1 MAFVHNVKQH
11 LKAALRLPLPDRL
24 LKYFPPSFTV
34 RDPVLSLVSGAR
46 RKNKRCALI
55 LVKLEGALP
64 ILETVSTEWFRTLQ
78 QAVQHT
84 MITVLP
90 LFFRESDMIGAK
102 HWHDEFLL
110 FVQLSDSVQQDSLL
124 KTTRQFRLELEHRI
138 GSLYAADGAWNGRIR
153 LVAGCMLLSPDIPDT
168 ETAVSTAYQYASS
181 AASGRLPEDYGATRL
196 QLIALTRDENIR
208 VLAQPI
214 MNLENGEVSGWEFLT
229 RGPRDTPF
237 HSPGDLFEY
246 AHQAGLLP
254 RLEQLVFKKV
264 FQELTR
270 RALKETVFLNI
281 TAVSL
286 GQRAFLDALLL
297 TLEQYPAVRPGQI
310 VLEITERYK
319 VQDYDHLSGLV
330 REYRALGFRFA
341 VDDAGTGFSS
351 LQSISEIIPDM
362 IKIDRS
368 LIRDIDT
375 VAVKQVMLRTI
386 LYMAEH
392 INCQVIAEG
401 VERQE
406 EAHVLFK
413 HRVGMGQG
421 YYFAK
426 PAPLQHDSEQ
436 LHLQRLKEKIMTQ
449 RQVSSA

>member
-1 MAFVHNVKQH
+1 MAFVHNFKQH
-11 LKAALRLPLPDRL
+11 LKNVLRLPLPDRL

-34 RDPVLSLVSGAR
+34 RDPVLSLVGEAR

-64 ILETVSTEWFRTLQ
+64 ILETVPTEWFYRLQ
-78 QAVQHT
+78 QSVQQA
-84 MITVLP
+84 MVTVLP

-110 FVQLSDSVQQDSLL
+110 FVQAPDSLQHDVL
-124 KTTRQFRLELEHRI
+124 SKTTQQLRLELEHRI
-138 GSLYAADGAWNGRIR
+138 GSQYAADGAWNGRIR
-153 LVAGCMLLSPDIPDT
+153 LVASCMFLSSDIADT
-168 ETAVSTAYQYASS
+168 ESAVYSAYQYASS
-181 AASGRLPEDYGATRL
+181 AANGRLPADFGTTHL
-196 QLIALTRDENIR
+196 QLIALARDENIR
-208 VLAQPI
+208 VVAQPI

-229 RGPRDTPF
+229 RGPQNTPF
-237 HSPGDLFEY
+237 HSPDDLFEY
-246 AHQAGLLP
+246 AHQAGILP
-254 RLEQLVFKKV
+254 KLEQLVFKKV
-264 FQELTR
+264 FQEMTR
-270 RALKETVFLNI
+270 RLLKETVFLNI

-286 GQRAFLDALLL
+286 GQRAFLDTLLL
-297 TLEQYPAVRPGQI
+297 TLKDFPEVKPGQI
-310 VLEITERYK
+310 VLEITERHK
-319 VQDYDHLSGLV
+319 IQDYDHLSGLL
-330 REYRALGFRFA
+330 REYRSLGFRFA
-341 VDDAGTGFSS
+341 VDDAGAGFSS

-421 YYFAK
+421 FYFAK
-426 PAPLQHDSEQ
+426 PAPLQQESEQ
-436 LHLQRLKEKIMTQ
+436 LHLERLKEKIMTQ
-449 RQVSSA
+449 RQASSA